1 VSTTS
6 DPRSAT
12 IVAVLSAAFALPGL
26 IALAAAAPLAALSRE
41 EIFHA
46 QASGRLVLL
55 NLGLFAGAIGVFTV
69 PVAWLLTATMR
80 HDRRVMRL
88 LWILAVLAL
97 LGEAA
102 CVELVVSGRGGDFP
116 LFS

>member
-1 VSTTS
+1 MSSSTDT
-6 DPRSAT
+6 RSTYGA
-12 IVAVLSAAFALPGL
+12 ALLSAAFALPGL
-26 IALAAAAPLAALSRE
+26 VALAAAAPLAALSRQ

-46 QASGRLVLL
+46 EATGRVAML
-55 NLGLFAGAIGVFTV
+55 NLGLLAGAIGVFTV

-102 CVELVVSGRGGDFP
+102 CVELVVSGRGGAFP
-116 LFS
+116 LLG